1 MAQSY
6 LNLETT
12 AAGLA
17 MIARSLYGDGITF
30 TKISIGNGVQ
40 PTSEI
45 TGMINPLVEVGITK
59 IEKSEGMVILTG
71 YLTSSD
77 IQSSFYGTELG
88 VYAKDA
94 DGTEELFAYRY
105 NQSEVDY
112 YPATSSGRA
121 IELTFSVV
129 IQIGAAEN
137 VTAILIEGDTYAK
150 KTDFDTHVADKN
162 NPHGVTKEQLGLGN
176 VEDKTINDQTPT
188 YTAATSTSEL
198 VSGESLSISLGKLA
212 AAVKA
217 LIAHIADRKNPHGI
231 TAASISA
238 AAVNHTH
245 SAADVN
251 SGTLSVLRGGTGAA
265 NASDARAN
273 LGAAA
278 TSHTHSADDVTS
290 GTLPLERGGT
300 GATTAAAARTSLG
313 LKNGATATFSYNSS
327 TKTLTITTG

>member
-17 MIARSLYGDGITF
+17 MIARSLYGDEITF

-45 TGMINPLVEVGITK
+45 AGMFNPLVEVGITK

-150 KTDFDTHVADKN
+150 KTDFDAHVADKN
-162 NPHGVTKEQLGLGN
+162 NPHGVTKEQLGLGS
-176 VEDKTINDQTPT
+176 VENKVINDQTPT
-188 YTAATSTSEL
+188 YTVPASTAEL
-198 VSGESLSISLGKLA
+198 VSGESISTSLGKLA

-217 LIAHIADRKNPHGI
+217 LITHVADKQNPHGI
-231 TAASISA
+231 TAAAISA

-245 SAADVN
+245 SAADIN
-251 SGTLSVLRGGTGAA
+251 GGTLSILRGGTG
-265 NASDARAN
+265 
-273 LGAAA
+273 
-278 TSHTHSADDVTS
+278 
-290 GTLPLERGGT
+290 
-300 GATTAAAARTSLG
+300 GATAEAARTNLG
-313 LKNGATATFSYNSS
+313 LKNGATATFAYDSS
-327 TKTLTITTG
+327 SKTLTITTG

>member
-17 MIARSLYGDGITF
+17 MIARSLYGDEITF

-88 VYAKDA
+88 VYAKGA

-150 KTDFDTHVADKN
+150 KSDFDDHVADKS
-162 NPHGVTKEQLGLGN
+162 NPHRVTKEQLGLGS
-176 VEDKTINDQTPT
+176 VENKVINDQTPT
-188 YTAATSTSEL
+188 YTVPASVSEL
-198 VSGESLSISLGKLA
+198 VSGESLSTSLGKLA

-217 LIAHIADRKNPHGI
+217 LITHVADKQNPHGI
-231 TAASISA
+231 TAAAISA

-245 SAADVN
+245 SAADIN
-251 SGTLSVLRGGTGAA
+251 SGTLSILRGGTG
-265 NASDARAN
+265 
-273 LGAAA
+273 G
-278 TSHTHSADDVTS
+278 
-290 GTLPLERGGT
+290 
-300 GATTAAAARTSLG
+300 TTAEAARTNLG
-313 LKNGATATFSYNSS
+313 LKNGATATFTFDSS
-327 TKTLTITTG
+327 SKTLTITTG

>member
-17 MIARSLYGDGITF
+17 MIARSLYGDEIAF

-94 DGTEELFAYRY
+94 DGAEELFAYRY

-150 KTDFDTHVADKN
+150 KTDFDAHVADKN
-162 NPHGVTKEQLGLGN
+162 NPHGVTKEQLGLGS
-176 VEDKTINDQTPT
+176 VENKVINDQTPT
-188 YTAATSTSEL
+188 YTVPASTAEL
-198 VSGESLSISLGKLA
+198 VSGESISTSLGKLA

-217 LIAHIADRKNPHGI
+217 LITHVADKQNPHGI
-231 TAASISA
+231 TAAAISA

-245 SAADVN
+245 SAADIN
-251 SGTLSVLRGGTGAA
+251 SGTLGLARGGTGA
-265 NASDARAN
+265 S
-273 LGAAA
+273 
-278 TSHTHSADDVTS
+278 
-290 GTLPLERGGT
+290 
-300 GATTAAAARTSLG
+300 TAVAARTNLG
-313 LKNGATATFSYNSS
+313 LKNGAVATFTFDSS
-327 TKTLTITTG
+327 SKTLTITTG

>member
-17 MIARSLYGDGITF
+17 MIARSLYGDEITF

-45 TGMINPLVEVGITK
+45 SGMINPLVEVGITK

-94 DGTEELFAYRY
+94 DGAEELFAYRY

-150 KTDFDTHVADKN
+150 KTDFDAHVADKN
-162 NPHGVTKEQLGLGN
+162 NPHGVTKEQLGLGS
-176 VEDKTINDQTPT
+176 VENKVINDQTPT
-188 YTAATSTSEL
+188 YTVPASTAEL
-198 VSGESLSISLGKLA
+198 VSGEPLSTSLGKLA
-212 AAVKA
+212 AAVKT
-217 LIAHIADRKNPHGI
+217 LITHVADKQNPHGI
-231 TAASISA
+231 TAAAISA

-251 SGTLSVLRGGTGAA
+251 SGTLSILRGGTG
-265 NASDARAN
+265 
-273 LGAAA
+273 
-278 TSHTHSADDVTS
+278 
-290 GTLPLERGGT
+290 
-300 GATTAAAARTSLG
+300 GATAEAARTNLG
-313 LKNGATATFSYNSS
+313 LKNGAVATFTFDSS
-327 TKTLTITTG
+327 SKTLTITTG

>member
-17 MIARSLYGDGITF
+17 MIARSLYGDDITF

-105 NQSEVDY
+105 NQSGVDY

-150 KTDFDTHVADKN
+150 KTDFDSHVADKS
-162 NPHGVTKEQLGLGN
+162 NPHGVTKEQLGLGS
-176 VEDKTINDQTPT
+176 VENKVINDQTPT
-188 YTAATSTSEL
+188 YTVPASTSEL
-198 VSGESLSISLGKLA
+198 VSGENLSTSLGKLA

-217 LIAHIADRKNPHGI
+217 LISHIADKKNPHGI

-245 SAADVN
+245 SAADIN
-251 SGTLSVLRGGTGAA
+251 SGTLSILRGGTG
-265 NASDARAN
+265 
-273 LGAAA
+273 
-278 TSHTHSADDVTS
+278 
-290 GTLPLERGGT
+290 
-300 GATTAAAARTSLG
+300 GATAEAARTNLG
-313 LKNGATATFSYNSS
+313 LKNGATATFAYDSS
-327 TKTLTITTG
+327 SKTLTITTG

>member
-17 MIARSLYGDGITF
+17 MIARSLYGDEITF

-150 KTDFDTHVADKN
+150 KTDFDAHVADKN
-162 NPHGVTKEQLGLGN
+162 NPHGVTKEQLGLGS
-176 VEDKTINDQTPT
+176 VENKVINDQTPT
-188 YTAATSTSEL
+188 YTVPASTAEL
-198 VSGESLSISLGKLA
+198 VSGESISTSLGKLA

-217 LIAHIADRKNPHGI
+217 LITHVADKQNPHGI
-231 TAASISA
+231 TAAAISA

-245 SAADVN
+245 SAADIN
-251 SGTLSVLRGGTGAA
+251 SGTLGLARGGTGA
-265 NASDARAN
+265 S
-273 LGAAA
+273 
-278 TSHTHSADDVTS
+278 
-290 GTLPLERGGT
+290 
-300 GATTAAAARTSLG
+300 TAVAARTNLG
-313 LKNGATATFSYNSS
+313 LKNGAVATFTFDSS
-327 TKTLTITTG
+327 SKTLTITTG

>member
-17 MIARSLYGDGITF
+17 MIARSLYGDEITF

-150 KTDFDTHVADKN
+150 KTDFDAHVADKN
-162 NPHGVTKEQLGLGN
+162 NPHGVTKEQLGLGS
-176 VEDKTINDQTPT
+176 VENKVINDQTPT
-188 YTAATSTSEL
+188 YTVPASATEL
-198 VSGESLSISLGKLA
+198 VSGESISTSLGKLA

-217 LIAHIADRKNPHGI
+217 LITHVADKQNPHGI
-231 TAASISA
+231 TAAAISA

-245 SAADVN
+245 SAADIN
-251 SGTLSVLRGGTGAA
+251 SGTLSILRGGTG
-265 NASDARAN
+265 
-273 LGAAA
+273 
-278 TSHTHSADDVTS
+278 
-290 GTLPLERGGT
+290 
-300 GATTAAAARTSLG
+300 GATAETARTNLG
-313 LKNGATATFSYNSS
+313 LKNGATATFTFDSS
-327 TKTLTITTG
+327 SKTLTITTG